1 MNPFVIFGYMVWFVV
16 TALLFVGGIAAAMG
30 GLEDEDGPLLLG
42 GTVAFLLSLLS
53 ASFFL
58 STLE

>member
-1 MNPFVIFGYMVWFVV
+1 MNPFVIFGFMVWFLT
-16 TALLFVGGIAAAMG
+16 TAVLFF
-30 GLEDEDGPLLLG
+30 G

>member
-16 TALLFVGGIAAAMG
+16 TAALFFGGIGAAMAG
-30 GLEDEDGPLLLG
+30 MEDEDGPLFLG

-58 STLE
+58 SMLE